1 MKDLSDWRD
10 EIDAID
16 REIVSL
22 LNRRTQC
29 VLALAPLKRENKIDV
44 LDPDRERRVHENLRS
59 ANEGPLSPEAVDRVF
74 EEIMAAMREIQSAGV
89 ESAS

>member
-22 LNRRTQC
+22 LNRRTRC
-29 VLALAPLKRENKIDV
+29 VLELAPLKRQNKIDV
-44 LDPDRERRVHENLRS
+44 LDPDRELRVHQNLRD
-59 ANEGPLSPEAVDRVF
+59 ANDGPLSPAAVDRVF
-74 EEIMAAMREIQSAGV
+74 EEIMAAMREIQSASV
-89 ESAS
+89 ESSS

>member
-22 LNRRTQC
+22 LNRRTRC

-44 LDPDRERRVHENLRS
+44 LDPDRERRVHANLRS
-59 ANEGPLSPEAVDRVF
+59 ANKGPLSPEAVDRVF
-74 EEIMAAMREIQSAGV
+74 EEIMAAMREIQSTGV